1 MVWLTLR
8 CYCQLRAMASS
19 RNSGTPSTAVAR
31 TTTIAFYVGA
41 SMVLLSCT
49 ADPERMAI
57 VSSERGALLIFEP
70 VPARGPLH
78 PAPRQT
84 GPWCESALVCR

>member
-19 RNSGTPSTAVAR
+19 RNSGTPSTPVAR

-70 VPARGPLH
+70 VPARGH
-78 PAPRQT
+78 CTRHRAT
-84 GPWCESALVCR
+84 GQWCKSALVCR